1 VRPLV
6 ISRTRVSPQCPREA
20 LRFKLTT
27 FFQLSSDSGLL
38 QTRTTGEFLEKN
50 TVFGICAAKKDAH
63 TASRIKG
70 GPTARE
76 SLPHPHLDCPH
87 TDQLISGFC
96 DYDVAIL
103 LPMTS

>member
-6 ISRTRVSPQCPREA
+6 ISRTRVSPQCSREA

-50 TVFGICAAKKDAH
+50 TVFGIGAAKKGAH

-70 GPTARE
+70 APRHENLCHT
-76 SLPHPHLDCPH
+76 PHLDCPH